1 MAMESNSNP
10 NSVEEE
16 SRNWLELPAD
26 VTSTIL
32 QKLGPIDILI
42 NAQDVCSSWR
52 KICEDPLMWR
62 VIDMR
67 YSGDWWDMDYDLE
80 EMCRQAVERSCGQ
93 LIYINIERFGTD
105 DLLHYISHSSN
116 QLSRL
121 RLVYCNRIS
130 DEGLIEA
137 VSKLPLL
144 EDLEL
149 SFCSF
154 DMETLETL
162 GQSCP
167 GLKSLKLNRQFYRR
181 VECDIAALAIAE
193 NMPNLRHLQ
202 IFGNSL
208 TNRGLEAILDGC
220 PDLESLDLRQ
230 CFNLNLAGQLG
241 TKCSGK
247 IKDLRL
253 PHDPTDD
260 YEFSTEII
268 DYDDDYGYPFGL
280 SDTDLLTDD
289 DDYYEFSGG
298 SDFSDYTDLYFY

>member
-1 MAMESNSNP
+1 MESNSNP
-10 NSVEEE
+10 NSVEGE
-16 SRNWLELPAD
+16 SRNWLELPVD
-26 VTSTIL
+26 VTSMIL
-32 QKLGPIDILI
+32 QKLGPVEILTY
-42 NAQDVCSSWR
+42 AQYVCSSWR

-67 YSGDWWDMDYDLE
+67 YPCDWWDMDYDLE
-80 EMCRQAVERSCGQ
+80 EMCRQAVKRSCGE
-93 LIYINIERFGTD
+93 LIHINIEHFGTD
-105 DLLHYISHSSN
+105 DLLRYIT
-116 QLSRL
+116 QRL

-154 DMETLETL
+154 NVETL
-162 GQSCP
+162 GTLGQNCP

-181 VECDIAALAIAE
+181 VECDKGALAIAD
-193 NMPNLRHLQ
+193 NMPNLRHLH
-202 IFGNSL
+202 IFGNNL
-208 TNRGLEAILDGC
+208 TNRGLEAILHGC
-220 PDLESLDLRQ
+220 SALESLDLRQ

-241 TKCSGK
+241 AKCSEK

-260 YEFSTEII
+260 CEFTTEII
-268 DYDDDYGYPFGL
+268 DDDDNYDDDYDYPFGL